1 MDNKKTEN
9 PKPDGADA
17 ILNRQHLI
25 DDDHLPAL
33 VERFV
38 VSVFVFTLNFLYTLI
53 ISIFRPIKLS
63 KHFLREHNDKLV
75 LSSPVTYITVTV
87 FITEVLMVEL
97 TRLDSNNQIKDVVIG
112 STNQFFTDVLFQ
124 FLPKIVFVF
133 FVLVVLSNLGEKLC
147 KQPKANLFRLICYF
161 YGSLMIFVRLV
172 HQLIS
177 ELELNY
183 QIFGVSIHSQ
193 FYVNILESIRH
204 PFRTD
209 GELVRHIYFQ
219 LGWVE
224 FYIIIAFF
232 MAVIIGNGITIATFK
247 QPVKWLKFLMY
258 IAILIMSY
266 VTMKTLGTFY
276 YGMTVEGE
284 QTVYCRGGNS
294 NPIRGGFKINT
305 VITNSGTSKLYI
317 SGNATG
323 VMRVVNSLNKE
334 GKLVPRIVFETQK
347 QPWDD
352 ISNPTDLITLAE
364 LKTNMSKEA
373 KQRKE
378 YDGIK
383 FINMRLNDG
392 NVTVIGPKSSLG
404 ITLNYEGDDYTKYN
418 YVEHVRFSEMLN
430 SSVVECFSDK
440 YVIDINQ

>member
-232 MAVIIGNGITIATFK
+232 MAVIIGNGITI
-247 QPVKWLKFLMY
+247 
-258 IAILIMSY
+258 
-266 VTMKTLGTFY
+266 
-276 YGMTVEGE
+276 GMTVEGE